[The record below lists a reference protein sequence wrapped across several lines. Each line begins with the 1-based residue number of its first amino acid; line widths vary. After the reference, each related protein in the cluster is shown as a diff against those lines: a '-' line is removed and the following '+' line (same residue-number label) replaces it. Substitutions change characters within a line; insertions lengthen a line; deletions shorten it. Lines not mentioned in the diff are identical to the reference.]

1 MSGNNQSMII
11 IYITAKVNAKALEQ
25 QKLLEIPNS
34 SLQLF
39 LQQQQQQQLSKRVG
53 NLSCVALGQLHPY

>member
-1 MSGNNQSMII
+1 MII

-39 LQQQQQQQLSKRVG
+39 LQQQQQLSKRVG

>member
-1 MSGNNQSMII
+1 MII

-39 LQQQQQQQLSKRVG
+39 LQQHQQQLSKRVG